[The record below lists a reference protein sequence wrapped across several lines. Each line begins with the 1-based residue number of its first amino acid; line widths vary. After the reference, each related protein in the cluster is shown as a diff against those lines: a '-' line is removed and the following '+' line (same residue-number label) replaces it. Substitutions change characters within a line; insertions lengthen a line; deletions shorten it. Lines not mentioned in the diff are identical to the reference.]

1 MKKIVSY
8 NAGWV
13 KPKSHIDLA
22 ENFYKIFMF
31 YVINTPCG
39 DLSSSAKDI
48 KKYYQW
54 PKNVWSNRRLI
65 KALYSC
71 ANLDKDKENPNLE
84 VCTEI
89 DNMCEKL
96 VKVKLNGKFPPANH
110 LEKICIYK
118 PKKYSEFIAICYHIR
133 NAIAY
138 GRFTVYELSSNE
150 RIYAME
156 DGVHSGKDDFEIR
169 SRLILKERTL
179 LQWKDIIESGP
190 TGLDSVEEDDKIEL
204 EKKVIEEIANS
215 HRVTVKT
222 LMQKLHKKKREIKYI
237 IKALKEQSIIRFD
250 NSKRSWVSI

>member
-1 MKKIVSY
+1 MKKTVPY

-22 ENFYKIFMF
+22 EDFYKIFMF
-31 YVINTPCG
+31 YVINTPCV

-48 KKYYQW
+48 KKCYQW
-54 PKNVWSNRRLI
+54 PKDVWLNRKLI
-65 KALYSC
+65 KVLYSC
-71 ANLDKDKENPNLE
+71 ANLDKDKENPNLG

-96 VKVKLNGKFPPANH
+96 VKVKLNGKFPQANDS
-110 LEKICIYK
+110 EKVCIYK

-133 NAIAY
+133 NAIAH
-138 GRFTVYELSSNE
+138 GRFTVRELSNNE

-156 DGVHSGKDDFEIR
+156 DGVHLGTDDFEIR

-179 LQWKDIIESGP
+179 LQWINIIESGP
-190 TGLDSVEEDDKIEL
+190 TGLDSVEEADKIEL

-215 HRVTVKT
+215 HRVTVKA
-222 LMQKLHKKKREIKYI
+222 LKQKLHKKKREIKLI
-237 IKALKEQSIIRFD
+237 IKELKAQSIIRFD